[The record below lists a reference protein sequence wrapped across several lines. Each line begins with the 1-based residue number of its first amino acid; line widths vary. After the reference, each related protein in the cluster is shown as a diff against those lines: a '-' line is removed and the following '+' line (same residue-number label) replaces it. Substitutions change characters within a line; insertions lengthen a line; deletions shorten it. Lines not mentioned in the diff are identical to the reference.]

1 MVEWD
6 KFSKGFLAGW
16 IKTLLESMDK
26 HLDEETK
33 KKIFDET
40 GSYCAQQHITEVL
53 LDIKKYTK
61 NFDEFLEKVNEQ
73 LKGTSWIKVNDET
86 LIVTYSKCYCPMIE
100 LGMYRTPVQ
109 CNCSVGWLKKNLEA
123 ILEKTVE
130 VELVQSVLRRGN
142 QCEFKIKI

>member
-1 MVEWD
+1 M
-6 KFSKGFLAGW
+6 G
-16 IKTLLESMDK
+16 
-26 HLDEETK
+26 
-33 KKIFDET
+33 ET

-53 LDIKKYTK
+53 VDIKKNTK

-73 LKGTSWIKVNDET
+73 LKGISWAKINEDT

-100 LGMYRTPVQ
+100 LGLYRTPIQ

-123 ILEKTVE
+123 VLEKTVN
-130 VELVQSVLRRGN
+130 VELVQSVLRDGN

>member
-26 HLDEETK
+26 HLDEDTK
-33 KKIFDET
+33 KKIMGET
-40 GSYCAQQHITEVL
+40 GSYCAQQHIIEVL
-53 LDIKKYTK
+53 VDIKKNTK

-73 LKGTSWIKVNDET
+73 LKGTSWTKINEDT

-100 LGMYRTPVQ
+100 LDMYRTPVQ
-109 CNCSVGWLKKNLEA
+109 CNCSVGWLKKNLETV
-123 ILEKTVE
+123 LEKAVD
-130 VELVQSVLRRGN
+130 VELVQSVLQDGN
-142 QCEFKIKI
+142 QCEFKVKI